1 MLLIAMLYFAYGSNM
16 SSSRLLA
23 RVPSAR
29 KLGTGMLR
37 AHQLRFHKV
46 GRDGSA
52 KCDARETCNFNHVVH
67 GVLFIIQAEDRSAL
81 DEVEGVGRGYEVKD
95 VTVRMFEEQEVTA
108 FTYYATHVDASLK
121 PFDWYRQHVIYG
133 AAEHNLPDAYQ
144 QYIQSTESIPDSDA
158 KRRQRELSVYRKAAV
173 AI

>member
-29 KLGTGMLR
+29 KLGTGMLH
-37 AHQLRFHKV
+37 AHQLCFHKV

-52 KCDARETCNFNHVVH
+52 KCDARETGNSDHVVH
-67 GVLFIIQAEDRSAL
+67 GVLFIIEPEDRSAL

-95 VTVRMFEEQEVTA
+95 VTVRMFDDQELTA
-108 FTYYATHVDASLK
+108 FTYYATHVDVSLR

-144 QYIQSTESIPDSDA
+144 QYIRLIESIPDSDA
-158 KRRQRELSVYRKAAV
+158 QRRERELSVYRKPAV

>member
-1 MLLIAMLYFAYGSNM
+1 MLYFAYGSNM
-16 SSSRLLA
+16 SSCRLLS

-37 AHQLRFHKV
+37 AHRLCFHKV

-52 KCDARETCNFNHVVH
+52 KCDAFETGNSDHVVY
-67 GVLFIIQAEDRSAL
+67 GVLFVIAPEDRSAL
-81 DEVEGVGRGYEVKD
+81 DDVEGVGRGYEVKD
-95 VTVRMFEEQEVTA
+95 VTVSMIDDQELTA

-121 PFDWYRQHVIYG
+121 PLDWYRQHVIYG
-133 AAEHNLPDAYQ
+133 AAENGLPDAYQ
-144 QYIQSTESIPDSDA
+144 QYIRLTESTPDSDA
-158 KRRQRELSVYRKAAV
+158 QRRERELSVYRGPQV